1 MALRQK
7 EVFWDLQGPTQPL
20 DLELHKTPQDR
31 TIAICSTSSTRF
43 VPILAINRG
52 TMYTNK
58 SQRVDSD
65 LSGGNT
71 YGGNATHQ

>member
-1 MALRQK
+1 MALRQQ

-20 DLELHKTPQDR
+20 DLELHKTLQDH
-31 TIAICSTSSTRF
+31 TTAICSTRSTRF
-43 VPILAINRG
+43 VPILSISLEA
-52 TMYTNK
+52 MCANK

-65 LSGGNT
+65 LSGGKT